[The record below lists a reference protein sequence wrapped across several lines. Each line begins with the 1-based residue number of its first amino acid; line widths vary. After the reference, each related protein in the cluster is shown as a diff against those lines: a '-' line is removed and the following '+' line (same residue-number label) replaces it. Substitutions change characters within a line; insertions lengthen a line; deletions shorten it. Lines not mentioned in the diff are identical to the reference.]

1 MLEKIKEV
9 VFIYENDLNNED
21 SDTDYSTYDDSDDY
35 HQLDSECFIIKT
47 KFKDEVF
54 IGSFTSCHYSQYQNF
69 EGITIGNFLEE
80 KKHKLFDEPDVIF
93 RCKNGIEGDEEDI
106 DINDITFLMSIDK
119 NISLSNAMNN
129 DLSQPQRAIGNY
141 LQREL
146 EDSSFKNDPI
156 EFYQNILDVANREL
170 KMHKEGAY
178 NV

>member
-9 VFIYENDLNNED
+9 VFVYENSLDDMD
-21 SDTDYSTYDDSDDY
+21 SSTNIMEYDDSNDS
-35 HQLDSECFIIKT
+35 HQLDSKCFIVKRNGS
-47 KFKDEVF
+47 EELF
-54 IGSFTSCHYSQYQNF
+54 IGSFVSCYYPQHQTF
-69 EGITIGNFLEE
+69 EGITIGDFLKE
-80 KKHKLFDEPDVIF
+80 KKWNLSNDPDVIF
-93 RCKNGIEGDEEDI
+93 RGQNGIEGDEEEI
-106 DINDITFLMSIDK
+106 DINDIVFLIPSDE

-146 EDSSFKNDPI
+146 EDSSFKNDPV

-170 KMHKEGAY
+170 EMHKEGAY